1 MYIIYIYIYN
11 IYNIYVHIHIYIHI
25 YIYIYIFIYIYP
37 DIYPNIPHEN
47 GLVALRRALDERE
60 GTTVLTDFLIELAE
74 CVLNNNIFEHN
85 TSFFKQLRRTA
96 AGTNMALPY
105 AIIFMG
111 DLEKKILKDCDKK
124 PFTWWRYIDDIF
136 MLWQHGEKELEKFL
150 KFRNCH
156 HPTIKLTANYSR

>member
-1 MYIIYIYIYN
+1 MY
-11 IYNIYVHIHIYIHI
+11 I
-25 YIYIYIFIYIYP
+25 YIYIYIFIYIYIYLYIYP

-60 GTTVLTDFLIELAE
+60 DTTVLTDFLIELAE

-96 AGTNMALPY
+96 AGTNMAPPY

-111 DLEKKILKDCDKK
+111 DLEKKILKDCGKK